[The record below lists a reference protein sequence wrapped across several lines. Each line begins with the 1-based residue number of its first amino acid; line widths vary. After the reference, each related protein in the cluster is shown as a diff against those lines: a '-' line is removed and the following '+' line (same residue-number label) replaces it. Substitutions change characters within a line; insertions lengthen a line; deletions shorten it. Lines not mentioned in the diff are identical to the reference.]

1 MIPTFIRFPL
11 AVIDAK
17 FYADIYKIWFGLVGK
32 IEAKFYA
39 DIWTEIGMSHN
50 CVTMHNFHIY
60 GPFTGRGEEG
70 SMSYIVLSSLRKGIT
85 VTSSLYEISNDQL
98 R

>member
-11 AVIDAK
+11 AVKDAK
-17 FYADIYKIWFGLVGK
+17 FYADIYKVWFGLVGK

-60 GPFTGRGEEG
+60 GPFTGRGEEESVIHCTQFSQEG
-70 SMSYIVLSSLRKGIT
+70 NTEEGNN
-85 VTSSLYEISNDQL
+85 SNVVFI
-98 R
+98 